1 MILWYCIFAL
11 VNKNLSLSLLRQNK
25 CYAVFDVTDEEL
37 FLQDTRRMSMHEA
50 ANISVSGTASHLQKR
65 LER

>member
-11 VNKNLSLSLLRQNK
+11 VNKKSLSLLRQNK